1 MARVVIVLALVML
14 LACAARAHDWPQ
26 LLGPARNGVYTG
38 TNLLRAWP
46 KEGPQVIWRKD
57 AGEGFSGPVGASNR
71 VVLFH
76 RIEDAERVEC
86 FEAASGRQLWS
97 FAYPTAYRD
106 DFGRGDG
113 PRATPTI
120 SGNRVFTYGA
130 EGILHCIDFDM
141 GKKLWS
147 VDCKAEFGARKGFFG
162 IACSPLVAGGLL
174 LLDVGGAKAGLV
186 AFDRETGKVA
196 WKTAPGETSYSSPA
210 MATINGKTH
219 AFFFRR
225 EGLEAIEP
233 GTGKALWEF
242 PWRPSM
248 DASVNA
254 ATPII
259 VGDLIFISTSYGRGA
274 AMLRFG
280 EKKPEVVWS
289 GDDQLSN
296 HYATSVHRDGYLYGY
311 HGRQEQGCDLRCV
324 ELKTGK
330 VMWSVERFGAG
341 TVVIVGLDLLLLTEK
356 GELLKAPADP
366 SGFKPVSRAQVLG
379 LDTRC
384 YPALA
389 NGLFIARDK
398 RRLVC
403 LDLRG
408 Q

>member
-1 MARVVIVLALVML
+1 MARIVIVLVMM
-14 LACAARAHDWPQ
+14 LACAVRAHEWPG

-38 TNLLRAWP
+38 TNLLSTWP
-46 KEGPQVIWRKD
+46 KEGPPVLWRKD
-57 AGEGFSGPVGASNR
+57 VGQGFSGPVSASNR

-76 RIEDAERVEC
+76 RVDDKERVEC
-86 FEAASGRQLWS
+86 FEAASGRQIWS
-97 FAYPTAYRD
+97 FDYPTTYRD
-106 DFGRGDG
+106 DFGFDEG

-120 SGNRVFTYGA
+120 SGNRVYTYGA
-130 EGILHCIDFDM
+130 EGILHCIDFAT
-141 GKKLWS
+141 GQKLWS
-147 VDCKAEFGARKGFFG
+147 FDCKTEFGARKGFFG
-162 IACSPLVAGGLL
+162 IAGSPLMAGSIL
-174 LLDVGGAKAGLV
+174 LLDVGGTKAGIV

-196 WKTAPGETSYSSPA
+196 WKTAASETSYSSPA
-210 MATINGKTH
+210 AAEINGRTA

-233 GTGKALWEF
+233 ATGKVLWEF
-242 PWRPSM
+242 SWRPST

-274 AMLRFG
+274 AVLRFG
-280 EKKPEVVWS
+280 ESKPEVVWS

-311 HGRQEQGCDLRCV
+311 HGRQEHGCDLRCV

-330 VMWSVERFGAG
+330 VMWTVERFGAG
-341 TVVIVGLDLLLLTEK
+341 TVTIAGADLLLLTDK
-356 GELLKAPADP
+356 GELIKAPANS

-379 LDTRC
+379 LDTRA

-389 NGLFIARDK
+389 SGLFVARDK

-403 LDLRG
+403 VDLRTR
-408 Q
+408 